1 MITSN
6 LDSLRIEKQKIMD
19 KKEND
24 QRVKFIK
31 ESDEDTNHYILQKN
45 KKTKIGATI
54 IIGMLVLI
62 IGAIVISGVFL

>member
-6 LDSLRIEKQKIMD
+6 LHSLRIEKQKIMD